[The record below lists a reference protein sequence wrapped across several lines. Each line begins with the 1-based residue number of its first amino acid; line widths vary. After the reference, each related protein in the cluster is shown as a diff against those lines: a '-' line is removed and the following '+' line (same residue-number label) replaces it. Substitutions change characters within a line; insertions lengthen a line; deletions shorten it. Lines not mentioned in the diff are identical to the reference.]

1 MNLGKYIIIAFG
13 IYVSAAFMNG
23 IIRGAWE
30 SNSSSKSAQNVL
42 SNAQYGSKFSV
53 EGNGAENIL
62 ANQQTEP
69 FIPPPSAVEETGW
82 RTMPIKSISN
92 NNDKIM
98 SNQQSA
104 SFFSQDENGE
114 TVALKRVYNRPSK
127 GIKNILIDQ
136 QTEPFIPPP
145 SAVEETGWRTMPI
158 EANKASN
165 STENILIDQ
174 QTEPFIP
181 PPSVVEETGWRTMPI
196 EANEAS
202 NSIVNILVD
211 QQTEP
216 FIPPPSAVEET
227 GWRTM
232 PAQPNSDE
240 SISSEVKS
248 TDSSGNDIEDLE
260 EASQRNKEEEVQIRV
275 VLKRQPKS
283 KSDTHIDD

>member
-53 EGNGAENIL
+53 EENGAENIL

-92 NNDKIM
+92 NNDM

-165 STENILIDQ
+165 STE
-174 QTEPFIP
+174 
-181 PPSVVEETGWRTMPI
+181 
-196 EANEAS
+196 
-202 NSIVNILVD
+202 NILVD